1 MLSSVAPDVSTVGGD
16 DVLAQVQADTRA
28 FTLFGIDPS
37 VVFHPEEL
45 LEDALAELRWDAR
58 AGIRHGIMQ
67 DRPVPRPGILPGH
80 RDPYDAS
87 GRRILQGV
95 GQDVV
100 ISRRTTVSAP

>member
-1 MLSSVAPDVSTVGGD
+1 MGGTD
-16 DVLAQVQADTRA
+16 GRAHGQANTCAFVLC
-28 FTLFGIDPS
+28 GIHPS
-37 VVFHPEEL
+37 VVFHSEEL
-45 LEDALAELRWDAR
+45 LQDVLAGLRWDAR

-100 ISRRTTVSAP
+100 ISRRTAVSAP